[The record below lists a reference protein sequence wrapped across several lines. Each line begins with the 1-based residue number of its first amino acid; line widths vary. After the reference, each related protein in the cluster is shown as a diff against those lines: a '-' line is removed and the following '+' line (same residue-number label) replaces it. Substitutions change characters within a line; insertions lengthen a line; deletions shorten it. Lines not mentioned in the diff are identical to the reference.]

1 MDVAQNKNVGV
12 CWNSN
17 AQDLEGKGLE
27 YNFDLVRKHFGATAH
42 VRELEDKRYP
52 YEKLMELFVKM
63 DYSGWV
69 MLEARGKPRDR
80 VAALGQQLG
89 LFNSMVAKAQKSIG
103 KKG

>member
-1 MDVAQNKNVGV
+1 
-12 CWNSN
+12 
-17 AQDLEGKGLE
+17 
-27 YNFDLVRKHFGATAH
+27 
-42 VRELEDKRYP
+42 
-52 YEKLMELFVKM
+52 MELFVRM

-69 MLEARGKPRDR
+69 MLEARGKPKDR